1 MDEKKAYWFEQSY
14 MPRMKNIA
22 VAPFILEDGRLSFCV
37 PGDGELSQNKE
48 RGCKLYCYSMYLSGR
63 YSAKVFRTIFY
74 TFCGRYYA
82 KINQVMPESK
92 KLQRLTKPEK
102 PRKTKK
108 CEVMQQ

>member
-48 RGCKLYCYSMYLSGR
+48 CGCKLYCYSMYLSGR
-63 YSAKVFRTIFY
+63 YSAKVFRTLFY
-74 TFCGRYYA
+74 TFC
-82 KINQVMPESK
+82 
-92 KLQRLTKPEK
+92 
-102 PRKTKK
+102 
-108 CEVMQQ
+108 